1 VIHPLVFIALAVLA
15 YALLSKRLAST
26 IITAPIFFA
35 GIGLVAGPMLGLVE
49 LATDEEL
56 LILLLEAALVMVL
69 FADSSSLDIRR
80 WTREP
85 SLSGRLLGIGLPLT
99 IAAGAVIAAAVVQI
113 PKDLFDYR
121 RNGDHQQ
128 LVALHD

>member
-1 VIHPLVFIALAVLA
+1 VIHPLVFITLAVLA
-15 YALLSKRLAST
+15 YALVSQRLAST
-26 IITAPIFFA
+26 IVTAPIFFA
-35 GIGLVAGPMLGLVE
+35 AVGIMGGPVLGIVE

-85 SLSGRLLGIGLPLT
+85 SL
-99 IAAGAVIAAAVVQI
+99 
-113 PKDLFDYR
+113 
-121 RNGDHQQ
+121 
-128 LVALHD
+128 